1 MATRQGVPLER
12 TVGRKSDLGEGS
24 AKELCTFHFADGVL
38 VLLSSESLE
47 QGWSSV
53 PKKVVAS
60 VCPQGR
66 LRGTLCSCTLILGS
80 KGAETTPWRNWA
92 PTQGCIPPPAVYQP
106 GVRQGQGP
114 QMGGSNLF
122 PLGLWYL
129 SKTSAWKVTEGG
141 HSLPCCLFYLH
152 CHVPAT

>member
-12 TVGRKSDLGEGS
+12 TVGRISDLGEGS
-24 AKELCTFHFADGVL
+24 EKELCTFHFVDGVL
-38 VLLSSESLE
+38 VLPSTESLE

-60 VCPQGR
+60 VCPQGK

-92 PTQGCIPPPAVYQP
+92 PTLCTTTCCVINLVSTRDRVPKW
-106 GVRQGQGP
+106 GP
-114 QMGGSNLF
+114 LISSPWGYG
-122 PLGLWYL
+122 
-129 SKTSAWKVTEGG
+129 T
-141 HSLPCCLFYLH
+141 
-152 CHVPAT
+152 